1 MIFSFKS
8 MDFELSR
15 LLSVMWVGLIYS
27 VKGLKVMKDQ
37 PPTGRRNSAADSP
50 SA

>member
-8 MDFELSR
+8 VDFELSR

-27 VKGLKVMKDQ
+27 VKDLEVMKDQ
-37 PPTGRRNSAADSP
+37 PPTGRRDSVADSL